1 MSEDNLCRLV
11 SDEVANEIDALK
23 VRCRRVDTLLS
34 IAASNIKRFR
44 ESLTRSGNPV
54 AEYGDWE
61 EFDDLLGLAN
71 EQAFAIEIVIDAFNA
86 CEYRTVNAS

>member
-11 SDEVANEIDALK
+11 SDEVANEVDALK

-34 IAASNIKRFR
+34 IAASNLKRFR
-44 ESLTRSGNPV
+44 EGLTSSGNP
-54 AEYGDWE
+54 AADYGDWN
-61 EFDDLLGLAN
+61 EFDDLLAIAS
-71 EQAFAIEIVIDAFNA
+71 EQNFAIEIVIDAFNA